1 MSDTTSEVVAT
12 VPDTKAK
19 PDMSKVREGKK
30 RKQQERDSMLS
41 DLSKQI
47 SVLSK
52 TETVDEKEDGPVV
65 VTKKKQKVDDEPS
78 LKSEIFKAAMLGV
91 LGVTTWYVQS
101 VMFAQK
107 KDSML
112 DRIQAPPI
120 VTPLT
125 PPVIPVTT
133 SQSLP
138 PPPPKKE
145 IGASGLLE

>member
-1 MSDTTSEVVAT
+1 MSDTTPEVVAI

-19 PDMSKVREGKK
+19 PDMSKVREAKK

-52 TETVDEKEDGPVV
+52 TEDEKEDGPVV
-65 VTKKKQKVDDEPS
+65 VTKKKQKLDDEPS

-107 KDSML
+107 KDSVL

-125 PPVIPVTT
+125 PPIIPVT
-133 SQSLP
+133 QSMPL
-138 PPPPKKE
+138 PPPKKK

>member
-1 MSDTTSEVVAT
+1 MSDTSIPEVVAV
-12 VPDTKAK
+12 VPETKSK
-19 PDMSKVREGKK
+19 PDMTKVRDAKK
-30 RKQQERDSMLS
+30 RKQQERDNVLS

-47 SVLSK
+47 SILGK
-52 TETVDEKEDGPVV
+52 TDDQEDGPVV

-125 PPVIPVTT
+125 PPVIPVT
-133 SQSLP
+133 QSMP
-138 PPPPKKE
+138 PPPPKKK